1 MTSSRALLDQAQS
14 LARIDALCA
23 DPAQYAETLVHE
35 LETSATLEA
44 MAGTGDLGSVAAA
57 PAVADLEARDH
68 AIATALA
75 HIDGTISR
83 VMRVRLDHALASDT
97 SIAPPTR
104 NVFASTVGKYANDLP
119 LLAERVRD
127 IAARGGSRDPD
138 ATASLVVEAARSSL
152 ALREALREPVLALVR
167 RLAEALEPGVKKCA
181 VDRRRDDKE
190 RATWSA
196 LRRELELVIAN
207 PAQIATAPLSKRL
220 AAHESMLDELPPE
233 AEVTFAD
240 MIELD

>member
-1 MTSSRALLDQAQS
+1 VTNSRALLDQAQS

-23 DPAQYAETLVHE
+23 APGSYAEAVAEE
-35 LETSATLEA
+35 LETPATLRDLAE
-44 MAGTGDLGSVAAA
+44 TGDLGSLHVA
-57 PAVADLEARDH
+57 PVIADLEARDH
-68 AIATALA
+68 ALATALA
-75 HIDGTISR
+75 HIDATIAR

-97 SIAPPTR
+97 AIAAPTR

-127 IAARGGSRDPD
+127 VAARGGSRDPD
-138 ATASLVVEAARSSL
+138 GTASLVVEAARSSL
-152 ALREALREPVLALVR
+152 ALREALRAPVLALVQ
-167 RLAEALEPGVKKCA
+167 RLAEPLEAGVKACA
-181 VDRRRDDKE
+181 IDRRREDKD

-196 LRRELELVIAN
+196 LRRELEIVVAR
-207 PAQIATAPLSKRL
+207 PAQIATAPLSTRL